1 MSLLGSMDSWVSKVN
16 AVNYQTDTMS
26 ASDWLQLEKDLCS
39 WQSSAEEVLQNIS
52 SKKTKEE
59 GESDGSKHTPNIQ

>member
-39 WQSSAEEVLQNIS
+39 WQSSAEEVLQNIF
-52 SKKTKEE
+52 SKKTKE